1 MFDFLFGKTE
11 KLNLMKLYDE
21 AIAFADE
28 LGLEPAA
35 PRISMDKPLRFYI
48 PNIKRSDDS
57 DYFMS
62 IYMHKI
68 LGEDVPFGISLPKNF
83 TFYRNT
89 GNLSIEHYD
98 FGESKLP
105 TDFACT
111 RPAWE
116 QAKKKMRNLHEI
128 ILQEYNE
135 QLFALKQIQ
144 IFKSQMNFKV

>member
-1 MFDFLFGKTE
+1 MFDFLFRKPE

-28 LGLEPAA
+28 LGLELAS
-35 PRISMDKPLRFYI
+35 RVSSDKPLHFYV

-68 LGEDVPFGISLPKNF
+68 LGEDVPFGISLPQKYI
-83 TFYRNT
+83 FYRNT

-116 QAKKKMRNLHEI
+116 KTKNKIRILHDNLMH
-128 ILQEYNE
+128 EYNE

-144 IFKSQMNFKV
+144 IFKAQMNYKA